1 MPATHERARA
11 RIANELPDKHLTEGH
26 TRSPSDDVTNRTT
39 ASTEDGRHR
48 WGLQSYD
55 LVHSVVERCLPTQL
69 ARLYLCVRRPN
80 DVAADIVECLTGVFL
95 TVQTL
100 ASGTQDQDRREAVC
114 TDGLSA
120 CSARA
125 VDASCDSCVVTTH
138 ARTHAN
144 RTELL
149 IEITARTMH
158 SMLFSPDY
166 SARLKTPQD
175 IADYMRTHL
184 LPLAEYLLGNCLTN
198 ECKSRSESTARHQ
211 VRPR

>member
-1 MPATHERARA
+1 MPATHECARA
-11 RIANELPDKHLTEGH
+11 RIANELPDKHLADSQ
-26 TRSPSDDVTNRTT
+26 TRSPLGGVTNRTT
-39 ASTEDGRHR
+39 ASTEDGRLR
-48 WGLQSYD
+48 WGRQSYD

-69 ARLYLCVRRPN
+69 ARLHLCVRRPN

-95 TVQTL
+95 TVQPL
-100 ASGTQDQDRREAVC
+100 ANGTQDQDQGEAVC
-114 TDGLSA
+114 TDGS
-120 CSARA
+120 SARA
-125 VDASCDSCVVTTH
+125 VRAVDANCDACVVTTH

-158 SMLFSPDY
+158 SMLFSLDY
-166 SARLKTPQD
+166 SARQKTPQD

-198 ECKSRSESTARHQ
+198 ECESRSESTARHR
-211 VRPR
+211 VGPL